1 MNDISYKLIKN
12 GLHALVEEEETY
24 FKKNIV
30 QSLSIKLN
38 NAIKDVY
45 TESKKGLML
54 KEEKTKNTKELQT
67 FLKILENKEKIRLK
81 NDSIINIDE
90 NDISALKEL
99 FEHLNVENRQKMV
112 ESVFNSAASL
122 RQHIEFYQKA
132 KGLFK

>member
-12 GLHALVEEEETY
+12 GLQALTEQEDGY

-38 NAIKDVY
+38 RAIKDVY
-45 TESKKGLML
+45 GETKKNLML
-54 KEEKTKNTKELQT
+54 KEEISKSTKELNA
-67 FLKILENKEKIRLK
+67 FLTILEKKEKIQLK
-81 NDSIINIDE
+81 NNSIINITD
-90 NDISALKEL
+90 NDATALKEL
-99 FEHLNVENRQKMV
+99 FEHLNPKNRQKMV
-112 ESVFNSAASL
+112 ENVFDSATSF